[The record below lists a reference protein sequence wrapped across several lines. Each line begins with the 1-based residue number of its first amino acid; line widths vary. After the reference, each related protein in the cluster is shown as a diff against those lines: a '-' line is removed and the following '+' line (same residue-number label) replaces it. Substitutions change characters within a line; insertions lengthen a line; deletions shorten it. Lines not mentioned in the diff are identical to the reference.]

1 MSAADANYETKGL
14 HMTVEHSLGP
24 GLMSRN
30 RISHFTIVV
39 VEDDDDTR
47 RALAIFLGR
56 LGANVV
62 VASNA
67 IEGIEAVKTSRPNLV
82 LCDIKMPGRDGF
94 EVLRNIRAL
103 GPAAGGSVPVI
114 AMSALV
120 THGGTRMVDSGFNA
134 SMPKPFTPDKLV
146 ETILTVLNG

>member
-1 MSAADANYETKGL
+1 
-14 HMTVEHSLGP
+14 MTVEHTPGP
-24 GLMSRN
+24 SLMSRN
-30 RISHFTIVV
+30 RVSDFTIVV
-39 VEDDDDTR
+39 VEDNDDTR
-47 RALAIFLGR
+47 RAVAIFLGR

-67 IEGIEAVKTSRPNLV
+67 IEGVEAVKTSRPNLV

-94 EVLRNIRAL
+94 EVLRKIRAL
-103 GPAAGGSVPVI
+103 GPVAGGSVPVI

-120 THGGTRMVDSGFNA
+120 THAGTRMVDSGFNA
-134 SMPKPFTPDKLV
+134 CLPKPFTPDRLL

>member
-1 MSAADANYETKGL
+1 
-14 HMTVEHSLGP
+14 
-24 GLMSRN
+24 
-30 RISHFTIVV
+30 

-67 IEGIEAVKTSRPNLV
+67 IEGIEAAKTSRPNLV

-94 EVLRNIRAL
+94 
-103 GPAAGGSVPVI
+103 
-114 AMSALV
+114 
-120 THGGTRMVDSGFNA
+120 
-134 SMPKPFTPDKLV
+134 
-146 ETILTVLNG
+146 

>member
-1 MSAADANYETKGL
+1 MSAVNANYQAKGL
-14 HMTVEHSLGP
+14 HMAVEHSPGP
-24 GLMSRN
+24 GLLSRN

-39 VEDDDDTR
+39 VEDDDDSR
-47 RALAIFLGR
+47 RALDIFFGR

-62 VASNA
+62 GASNA
-67 IEGIEAVKTSRPNLV
+67 IEGVEAVKTSRPNLV

-94 EVLRNIRAL
+94 EVLGKIRAL

-120 THGGTRMVDSGFNA
+120 THAGTRMLDAGFNA
-134 SMPKPFTPDKLV
+134 CLPKPFTSDKLV

>member
-1 MSAADANYETKGL
+1 MSAANANYQAKGM
-14 HMTVEHSLGP
+14 HMTVEHSP
-24 GLMSRN
+24 VPSLMSRN
-30 RISHFTIVV
+30 RFSDFTIVV

-67 IEGIEAVKTSRPNLV
+67 IEGVEAVKTSRPNLV

-94 EVLRNIRAL
+94 EVLRKIRAL

-120 THGGTRMVDSGFNA
+120 THAGTRMVDSGFNA
-134 SMPKPFTPDKLV
+134 CLPKPFTPDRLV
-146 ETILTVLNG
+146 ETILTALNG